1 MTNLYHVTIG
11 SYVPDNI
18 ESFWVYTQSFVI
30 SELPPEVI
38 RDYYLI
44 LGCDEAFVEIS
55 ENNHYKEEP
64 RIISD
69 ELISADIKKLRIRY
83 QKISNALGKARSK
96 IQNQNFVEK
105 ADPVIVSQTR
115 DEIGSYTQQLE
126 IMKKKI
132 DAADRVT
139 TYQSIVNLDNNL
151 KNLNNLITS
160 YSSVPTPQLAQ

>member
-11 SYVPDNI
+11 SYVPDSI
-18 ESFWVYTQSFVI
+18 ESFWVYTQFCVL
-30 SELPPEVI
+30 SELPPEVV

-44 LGCDEAFVEIS
+44 LGCDEAFVEIA
-55 ENNHYKEEP
+55 ENNTYKEEP

-69 ELISADIKKLRIRY
+69 ELISADIKKLRIRF
-83 QKISNALGKARSK
+83 QKISNTLGKARSK
-96 IQNQNFVEK
+96 IHNQNFVER

-132 DAADRVT
+132 DAADRVVI
-139 TYQSIVNLDNNL
+139 YQSIVNLDNNL

-160 YSSVPTPQLAQ
+160 YSSVTTPQLAQ